1 MTDEE
6 LRRAIRDKAVD
17 GKVACKAMLAL
28 AADTDTPPK
37 KIGAL
42 CDELK
47 IRIRACQLG
56 CFK

>member
-6 LRRAIRDKAVD
+6 LRRAIRGKAVD

-28 AADTDTPPK
+28 AARTNTPPK
-37 KIGAL
+37 RIGSL
-42 CDELK
+42 CDEMK